1 MRRFVIPFTVVL
13 ALASACGSSGSSGSS
28 GRSGTAKSPTTITL
42 VTHDSF
48 AVSKSVLNDFTKR
61 TGVKV
66 KVVASGDAGAAL
78 NQVILTKSHP
88 LGDAFFGVDNT
99 LLSRAVHAGI
109 FEPYRSPQLSHVP
122 AQYQLASR
130 NELTPVDH
138 GDVCVNFDRA
148 ELAKRKLT
156 APRTLADLAKPIYK
170 DLLVTE
176 NPATS
181 SPGLVFMLA
190 TIAKYGTGGWQRYW
204 SSLRANGVKVEAGW
218 DQAYNGDFSAGP
230 GHGDRPLVVSYATSP
245 PASVDPGT
253 KPLPAQAPVGTAL
266 DTCAKQIEFVGV
278 LRGTHHQAAARQLVD
293 EMLSTRFQQ
302 DMPLQMY
309 VLPVR
314 DGAKLPALFVK
325 YADQPQ
331 HSFQLPPATVERN
344 RETWIGQ
351 WTDRVIG

>member
-1 MRRFVIPFTVVL
+1 MRRFVIPFAVVL
-13 ALASACGSSGSSGSS
+13 ALASACGSSGSSG
-28 GRSGTAKSPTTITL
+28 KSTSRATTITL

-48 AVSKSVLNDFTKR
+48 AVSKAVLTDFTKR

-99 LLSRAVHAGI
+99 LLSRAVNAGI
-109 FEPYRSPQLSHVP
+109 FERYRSPELSHVP
-122 AQYQLASR
+122 TQYQLASG

-148 ELAKRKLT
+148 ELAKRKLP
-156 APRTLADLAKPIYK
+156 APRTLSDLAKPIYK
-170 DLLVTE
+170 DLLVAE

-181 SPGLVFMLA
+181 SPGLAFVLA
-190 TIAKYGTGGWQRYW
+190 TIAKFGTRGWQHYW
-204 SSLRANGVKVEAGW
+204 STLRANGLKVAAGW

-245 PASVDPGT
+245 PASVDPNT

-266 DTCAKQIEFVGV
+266 DTCYKQIEFVGV
-278 LRGTHHQAAARQLVD
+278 LRGTQHAAAARQLVD

-314 DGAKLPALFVK
+314 DGAKLPELFVK
-325 YADQPQ
+325 YADQPK
-331 HSFQLPPATVERN
+331 HSFQLPSATVERN